1 MKEKENTETELDI
14 LRKTTLEKMWVT
26 ELDNLDKEYSKYKI
40 KREKIQAGDPTK
52 KASASA
58 GGAKVVKRKTK

>member
-1 MKEKENTETELDI
+1 MKEKENTEMELDL

-26 ELDNLDKEYSKYKI
+26 ELDNLDKEYSKYKT

-52 KASASA
+52 KTSV
-58 GGAKVVKRKTK
+58 GRAKVVKRKTK

>member
-14 LRKTTLEKMWVT
+14 LRKTTLEKMWVA
-26 ELDNLDKEYSKYKI
+26 ELDNLDKEYSKYKT

-52 KASASA
+52 KASA
-58 GGAKVVKRKTK
+58 GGTKVVKRKTK